1 MVDMITNL
9 AAKEN
14 RIIDMYENIPKI
26 IQDPRK
32 SSSCIDK
39 DKEDGYREELN
50 RLLEQLNLMLEI
62 YPDALKKR
70 TILRKTKELLEY
82 VKEGNLALS
91 TCYSY
96 FNEKKKD
103 FPYYYRVFDE
113 LFNPP
118 TMIYTYGIRT
128 LRDRVYGSNI
138 TITSYGTSES
148 GITFCKSELRL
159 KLEENQL
166 NYVNMTHS
174 NWSKIDVYNKDV
186 LNYLNPNIIGKQKV
200 LK

>member
-1 MVDMITNL
+1 MVDRITNL
-9 AAKEN
+9 AEKEN
-14 RIIDMYENIPKI
+14 KIIDMYENIPKI

-70 TILRKTKELLEY
+70 TILRKTKELIEY

-103 FPYYYRVFDE
+103 FPFYYRVFDE

-118 TMIYTYGIRT
+118 TMIYT
-128 LRDRVYGSNI
+128 
-138 TITSYGTSES
+138 SYGTSES
-148 GITFCKSELRL
+148 GITLCKSELRL

-186 LNYLNPNIIGKQKV
+186 LNYLNPDIIVKQKV